1 MPYTGDSVLVTA
13 ARDGQVGDRQM
24 EGGREEED
32 EEGGRKGGRKEGRR
46 EGGREGRKGRRR
58 KRKRE
63 SPLVRFLTYMI

>member
-32 EEGGRKGGRKEGRR
+32 EEGGRKGGGKEGRR
-46 EGGREGRKGRRR
+46 EGRREGGGMRERGGR
-58 KRKRE
+58 
-63 SPLVRFLTYMI
+63 